1 LVKNKYSP
9 YPGDKVPAML
19 EEGEYVLNRNA
30 VNAIGKKKLDEI
42 NKRIEP
48 RFPNKM
54 QHGGMIQMA
63 HDNID
68 LIKYGDEFN
77 NKLFMNVGGAVP
89 ALEYIGGGGGDEYL
103 DEETVAFNKDNPTI
117 DPSLAGSMRDA
128 DEPIESSF
136 VMDMPE
142 EEDPAGMKKLLGEET
157 YNEIQKEEEEPVEE
171 VEEKESDKIM
181 AKASG
186 DDTMTDESKKDAKS
200 ILQRA
205 SDRFKK
211 VKAGAKAGMEKA
223 KENPDFKDVLSGKE
237 RGSKAQRWGKG
248 LSMAG
253 DFFKEMGAMRGFGE
267 GGDFERYGVPTT
279 EDDELELQKVQLG
292 GYIKQSLRNMYG

>member
-1 LVKNKYSP
+1 
-9 YPGDKVPAML
+9 ML

-30 VNAIGKKKLDEI
+30 VNAIGKQKLDEI

-48 RFPNKM
+48 RFA
-54 QHGGMIQMA
+54 QHGGLIQRA

-77 NKLFMNVGGAVP
+77 NKLFMNVGGSVP

-103 DEETVAFNKDNPTI
+103 DEETVAFNKDNPTLE
-117 DPSLAGSMRDA
+117 PSLAGNMRDA
-128 DEPIESSF
+128 DEPIESNF
-136 VMDMPE
+136 VIDMPE

-205 SDRFKK
+205 GERFKK
-211 VKAGAKAGMEKA
+211 VKEGAKAGREAA
-223 KENPDFKDVLSGKE
+223 KKNPAFKDVLSGKAK
-237 RGSKAQRWGKG
+237 GSKAQGFGKG
-248 LSMAG
+248 LSVAG
-253 DFFKEMGAMRGFGE
+253 DFFKELGAMRGFGE
-267 GGDFERYGVPTT
+267 GGDFERYGVPST
-279 EDDELELQKVQLG
+279 EDDVELEKLQLG